1 MKRVLFALLACVAV
15 SATSAQELLR
25 INPDARS
32 TSMGG
37 VGIGA
42 SGDAYPTFNNPAAP
56 LFEYQ
61 SVQASFGY
69 TLFSGSEF
77 GKNRLMAVGGYVK
90 LHERHALSLG
100 VRLALDPRNEALAPR
115 RPDAKAFD
123 VAYGYKIGEHVA
135 LAAAAR
141 YMHYNNGGER
151 NTNAIGFDVGVMS
164 RLPVNIYEGSE
175 VGIGAKLSNAGFW
188 WGDEC
193 YELPLSLTAGTSL
206 LLPVRD
212 SHTLEFALDA
222 GYCFSPK
229 TLRRFSAGI
238 GVEYS
243 LMQLLKFRCGGN
255 FSKNFSY
262 GSVGLGVRFFH
273 LQFDVA
279 YTMAGRHNPMRNAVQ
294 FCAGVDF

>member
-1 MKRVLFALLACVAV
+1 MKRILFTLLACAAV
-15 SATSAQELLR
+15 SAASAHELLR

-37 VGIGA
+37 TAVGT

-69 TLFSGSEF
+69 TLFSGAEF

-90 LHERHALSLG
+90 LRERHALSLG
-100 VRLALDPRNEALAPR
+100 VRLALDPRNEAIAPR

-123 VAYGYKIGEHVA
+123 VAYGYKIGEYVA
-135 LAAAAR
+135 LAATAR

-164 RLPVNIYEGSE
+164 RLPLALCDGSE
-175 VGIGAKLSNAGFW
+175 VGIGAKVSNAGFW

-193 YELPLSLTAGTSL
+193 YELPLSLSAGASL

-212 SHTLEFALDA
+212 SHSLEFALDA

-229 TLRRFSAGI
+229 ALRRFSAGI
-238 GVEYS
+238 GVEYT

-255 FSKNFSY
+255 FTKHLSY
-262 GSVGLGVRFFH
+262 GSIGLGVRFFH

-279 YTMAGRHNPMRNAVQ
+279 YIMAGRHNPMRNAVQ
-294 FCAGVDF
+294 FCAGLDF